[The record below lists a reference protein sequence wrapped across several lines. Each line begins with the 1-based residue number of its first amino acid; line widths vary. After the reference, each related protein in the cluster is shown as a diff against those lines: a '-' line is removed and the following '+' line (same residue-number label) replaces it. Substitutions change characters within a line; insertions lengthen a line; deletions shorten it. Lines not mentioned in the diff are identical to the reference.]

1 MVIGMV
7 VTKVGLTVRS
17 VTMTESQTNTSGDT
31 PQTSSTPAASPR
43 SAPPGI
49 GAPRRSRFGRF
60 GGKRREVE
68 PEEPLD
74 YKNVAYLSK
83 FVSPNGRILSRKRTG
98 FSGQNQRKLAR
109 AIKNARVVG
118 LMPFIGRI

>member
-1 MVIGMV
+1 
-7 VTKVGLTVRS
+7 
-17 VTMTESQTNTSGDT
+17 MTEEKTTTTTQQPSTGGSTGSGG
-31 PQTSSTPAASPR
+31 QGYGGQGYGGSGFGGSGRSSA
-43 SAPPGI
+43 G
-49 GAPRRSRFGRF
+49 GQRRSRFGRF
-60 GGKRREVE
+60 GSKRREVE

-109 AIKNARVVG
+109 AIKNARVIG
-118 LMPFIGRI
+118 LMSFIGRA